1 MKLLLKSAKILDKS
15 SEFDNQIKD
24 VLINNGI
31 FEKIENTISD
41 DEAIVIESENLHL
54 SQGWVDLKADFC
66 DPGFEHKETIHSGLD
81 QAAFGGFTHVCILP
95 TTQPIVDGK
104 SQVEYMLSK
113 ASNHAV
119 TIHPIGAITKGLKGE
134 ELAEMYD
141 LFQSGVRLYSDDL
154 HPVSAGI
161 MYRALL
167 YTKNFGGRV
176 IAFSRDYS
184 LAGKGMVNEGTA
196 STKTGLKADPSIAEI
211 IQVERNLRL
220 VEYVGGTIHFTGIS
234 CAESVELIRKAK
246 KNGLNVTADVNLMN
260 LLFTEQN
267 MLDFD
272 ALMKVLPVLRT
283 EHDRVELWHGLM
295 DGTIDTVVSDH
306 RPMDQ
311 EEKELEFDNASFG
324 AFQLQT
330 LFGALNRT
338 THIDLD
344 KFINSVSHN
353 ARTIAQINQ
362 HPISIGN
369 QVDATIFDPSLN
381 WELNEENLLSQH
393 PYNPFFKQAL
403 VGKVLAVVNGGKSII
418 QN

>member
-24 VLINNGI
+24 VLINNGK
-31 FEKIENTISD
+31 FEKIENSISD
-41 DEAIVIESENLHL
+41 DEALVLDSENLHV

-66 DPGFEHKETIHSGLD
+66 DPGFEHKETISSGLD
-81 QAAFGGFTHVCILP
+81 QAAFGGFTHACILP
-95 TTQPIVDGK
+95 VTQPIIDGK
-104 SQVEYMLSK
+104 SQVEYILSK

-119 TIHPIGAITKGLKGE
+119 SIHPIGAITKGLKGE

-167 YTKNFGGRV
+167 YTKNFGGKV

-184 LAGKGMVNEGTA
+184 LAGKGMVNEGIA

-220 VEYVGGTIHFTGIS
+220 VEYVDGTIHLTGIS
-234 CAESVELIRKAK
+234 CAESVELIRDAK
-246 KNGLNVTADVNLMN
+246 KKGLKVTADVNLMN

-267 MLDFD
+267 MLEFD
-272 ALMKVLPVLRT
+272 AILKVLPVLRT
-283 EHDRVELWHGLM
+283 DKDRMELWHGLM

-338 THIDLD
+338 THIDLA
-344 KFINSVSHN
+344 KFVNSVSHN
-353 ARTIAQINQ
+353 ARKIAQIEN
-362 HPISIGN
+362 HAIAVGN
-369 QVDATIFDPSLN
+369 LADITVFDPSLE
-381 WELNEENLLSQH
+381 WELNQENLLSQH
-393 PYNPFFKQAL
+393 PYNPFFGEKL
-403 VGKVLAVVNGGKSII
+403 TGKIIAIVNGGKSII

>member
-1 MKLLLKSAKILDKS
+1 
-15 SEFDNQIKD
+15 
-24 VLINNGI
+24 
-31 FEKIENTISD
+31 
-41 DEAIVIESENLHL
+41 
-54 SQGWVDLKADFC
+54 
-66 DPGFEHKETIHSGLD
+66 
-81 QAAFGGFTHVCILP
+81 
-95 TTQPIVDGK
+95 
-104 SQVEYMLSK
+104 
-113 ASNHAV
+113 
-119 TIHPIGAITKGLKGE
+119 
-134 ELAEMYD
+134 
-141 LFQSGVRLYSDDL
+141 
-154 HPVSAGI
+154 

-338 THIDLD
+338 AHIDLE
-344 KFINSVSHN
+344 KFVNSVSHN
-353 ARTIAQINQ
+353 ARKIAQIEN
-362 HPISIGN
+362 HAIAVGNDGLVIYSTDGFITWKLINHTELDAMGNGNVISALDLTNIHAIDKQEFAIVGDVQNFNGGVQQGRAKVFSFYAPYFFNRANNFVLEASGSILLSGDLRINDNGNVFTNSNSISLFPDVATEINIGN
-369 QVDATIFDPSLN
+369 TAIGGYTNVKHNLNVVGNAHIYQKLIVDSYSFLNDDVSLN
-381 WELNEENLLSQH
+381 GKLYVTKDASLNSNLFVQK
-393 PYNPFFKQAL
+393 Y
-403 VGKVLAVVNGGKSII
+403 LAILNF
-418 QN
+418 Q

>member
-24 VLINNGI
+24 ILVENGRI
-31 FEKIENTISD
+31 LKIENLISD
-41 DEAIVIESENLHL
+41 DEALELKSENLHV

-66 DPGFEHKETIHSGLD
+66 DPGFEHKETITSGLD
-81 QAAFGGFTHVCILP
+81 QAAFGGFTHVCVLP
-95 TTQPIVDGK
+95 TTQPIIDGK
-104 SQVEYMLSK
+104 SQVEYILSK

-119 TIHPIGAITKGLKGE
+119 SIHPIGAITKGLKGE

-141 LFQSGVRLYSDDL
+141 LFQSGVRLFSDDL
-154 HPVSAGI
+154 HPVNAGI

-167 YTKNFGGRV
+167 YTKNFGGNV
-176 IAFSRDYS
+176 IAFSRDNS
-184 LAGKGMVNEGTA
+184 LAGKGMVNEGIA

-211 IQVERNLRL
+211 IQLERNLRL
-220 VEYVGGTIHFTGIS
+220 VEYVDGTIHFTGVS

-246 KNGLNVTADVNLMN
+246 KKGLKVTADVNLMN
-260 LLFTEQN
+260 LLFNEEN

-272 ALMKVLPVLRT
+272 SILKVMPVLRT
-283 EHDRVELWHGLM
+283 ENDRLELWHGLM

-324 AFQLQT
+324 AFQLQSF
-330 LFGALNRT
+330 FGALNRT
-338 THIDLD
+338 KHMDLD
-344 KFINSVSHN
+344 KFIDCITHNS
-353 ARTIAQINQ
+353 RKIAQINSS
-362 HPISIGN
+362 PISTGN
-369 QVDATIFDPSLN
+369 FVDITVFDPSLK
-381 WELNEENLLSQH
+381 WELNQDNLLSQH
-393 PYNPFFKQAL
+393 PYNPFFNQTL
-403 VGKVLAVVNGGKSII
+403 EGKVLAIINGGKSII